1 MEAAEPGTPL
11 EVEPDPSR
19 GPDAVYQSLLDSG
32 VLAFQWCAA
41 SGDAV
46 FPPRTLCP
54 VCGAGDLAWRRASGA
69 ATVYASTTI
78 APRGE
83 DPYCVALV
91 DLREGYRMMTNV
103 VGGDPD
109 EVRIGQDVA
118 LAFAD
123 RDGSAIPVFEV
134 QA

>member
-11 EVEPDPSR
+11 EVETSVSR
-19 GPDAVYQSLLDSG
+19 GPDAVYQALLDDG

-41 SGDAV
+41 SRDAV

-54 VCGAGDLAWRRASGA
+54 ACGGGDLQWRRSAGA

-83 DPYCVALV
+83 DAYCVALV

-103 VGGDPD
+103 VGTDPV
-109 EVRIGQDVA
+109 EVRIGQEVV

-123 RDGSAIPVFEV
+123 RDGAAIPVFEA
-134 QA
+134 QG